1 MFDIGFAEFL
11 VLCVIALLVVGPER
25 LPRLMRTVGLWVG
38 RARAAYSS
46 LRDEVEREMN
56 AEGLRETHRAL
67 QRQVKDAE
75 MAARRTEGE
84 LRSGMDER
92 VGPPPLP
99 DSPAPEPGE
108 PEPVGRTAPRP
119 AEAPAEREHAPADD
133 KRP

>member
-25 LPRLMRTVGLWVG
+25 LPRLMRTLGLWVG

-67 QRQVKDAE
+67 QRQVRDAE
-75 MAARRTEGE
+75 NQARRTETE
-84 LRSGMDER
+84 LREGMDER

-99 DSPAPEPGE
+99 DSKAPASGE
-108 PEPVGRTAPRP
+108 PEPVGRTSSAEGEPPASGTAP
-119 AEAPAEREHAPADD
+119 DD
-133 KRP
+133 KRQ